1 MMAATLINITT
12 QRFANEA
19 DMQLR
24 DLRFAKHSGT
34 YLPRLKKAGL
44 IKWTV
49 VRVWNT
55 ETKTTYKHI
64 FEYENTESFHN
75 CAPIWKEMS
84 EIVFAGIDVKI
95 SADRGIVAEEYIL

>member
-12 QRFANEA
+12 QRFASEA

-24 DLRFAKHSGT
+24 DLRFAKHSDT

-55 ETKTTYKHI
+55 ETTYKHI
-64 FEYENTESFHN
+64 FEYENAESFHN

>member
-1 MMAATLINITT
+1 MIMELMMAATLINITT
-12 QRFANEA
+12 QRFASEA

-24 DLRFAKHSGT
+24 DLRFAKHQDT

-64 FEYENTESFHN
+64 FEY
-75 CAPIWKEMS
+75 
-84 EIVFAGIDVKI
+84 
-95 SADRGIVAEEYIL
+95 

>member
-12 QRFANEA
+12 QRFASEA

-24 DLRFAKHSGT
+24 DLRFAKHSDT

-49 VRVWNT
+49 VNR
-55 ETKTTYKHI
+55 
-64 FEYENTESFHN
+64 
-75 CAPIWKEMS
+75 PL
-84 EIVFAGIDVKI
+84 FAG
-95 SADRGIVAEEYIL
+95 G